1 MATTAHEL
9 ETLERLVEYLAKR
22 LVSEPDKVDVRLSNF
37 EDDTLELTVAQ
48 EDIGKVIGKQG
59 KMIRALRLVV
69 GAAAGKMDARVGLEI
84 VEASQQAE

>member
-9 ETLERLVEYLAKR
+9 ETLERLVEYLATR
-22 LVSEPDKVDVRLSNF
+22 LVSEPDKVVVRLSNF

-69 GAAAGKMDARVGLEI
+69 GAAAAKMDARVGLEI
-84 VEASQQAE
+84 VEASSQAE

>member
-1 MATTAHEL
+1 MATTAPEL
-9 ETLERLVEYLAKR
+9 ESLERLVEYLAKR
-22 LVSEPDKVDVRLSNF
+22 LVSEPDKVVVRASEF
-37 EDDTLELTVAQ
+37 EPETLELTVAQ

-84 VEASQQAE
+84 VEAPPSE